1 MTRKSISMSDINT
14 VKTRAKRYCLITAGC
29 ASLGAGIALFLEPN
43 RLAPGGVS
51 GVAIILSRFVP
62 LHTGL
67 LMLLLNIPLLVLGG
81 VVFGRHFLFSTV
93 YGAVMLSVFTDL
105 IDYICGRF
113 GVAGATQDLFLASVF
128 GGLLTAVGLGLVFRC
143 DSTTGGL
150 DIVVRL
156 LHAKLGNVSVG
167 FLFLAVDFAVA
178 GVSAVVFRSP
188 ETGMYATVTILLYSF
203 LTDVVIA
210 GRRGKRMTPRNDA
223 EGEPVSDRPET
234 V

>member
-1 MTRKSISMSDINT
+1 MSDINT
-14 VKTRAKRYCLITAGC
+14 VKTRAKRYCLVTAGC

-62 LHTGL
+62 LHTGV
-67 LMLLLNIPLLVLGG
+67 LMLLNIPLLILGG
-81 VVFGRHFLFSTV
+81 VVFGRRFLFSTV
-93 YGAVMLSVFTDL
+93 HGAVMLSVFTDL
-105 IDYICGRF
+105 IGYICGRF
-113 GVAGATQDLFLASVF
+113 GAAGATQDLFLASVF
-128 GGLLTAVGLGLVFRC
+128 GGLLTAVGLGLIFRC

-167 FLFLAVDFAVA
+167 FLFLTVDFAVA

-188 ETGMYATVTILLYSF
+188 ETGMYATVAILLYGF

-210 GRRGKRMTPRNDA
+210 GRRGKRMTPRDDA
-223 EGEPVSDRPET
+223 EREPVSDRPET
-234 V
+234 A